1 MRDARHRKQRRAMR
15 QNARVGGM
23 VRHATKNGEGLTM
36 GAKENSEIREL
47 KIEELYEVTGAG
59 VQLVRPPVGPAF
71 PSSSPTSGTGGP
83 SSGYGDGTSLSGG
96 GAGGTQTY
104 TGDPYDIHHLN

>member
-1 MRDARHRKQRRAMR
+1 AASS
-15 QNARVGGM
+15 
-23 VRHATKNGEGLTM
+23 HATKCACRRNGPRHRANGEGLTM

-47 KIEELYEVTGAG
+47 KIEELHEVTGAG